1 MTHWLPAEV
10 VMLVALCSL
19 DSTSAIVS
27 NEPKTLDSGCW
38 GSGAPLYRGAELHM
52 IDLRQAGPV
61 PHSSSLWLKLAI
73 VK

>member
-1 MTHWLPAEV
+1 MTHWLSAEV

-38 GSGAPLYRGAELHM
+38 GSGAPLSRGAVLH
-52 IDLRQAGPV
+52 
-61 PHSSSLWLKLAI
+61 
-73 VK
+73 